1 MMSRASARA
10 IKDLHERFH
19 PSGSPSAAWNHAP
32 ADNKVD
38 HTEESS
44 RELYKNPTTGRNTKL
59 GRKVEKP
66 AEPKS
71 GGPSGQKERAK
82 HDKRHANK

>member
-1 MMSRASARA
+1 MSRASARA

-19 PSGSPSAAWNHAP
+19 SSSSTNAAWNLP
-32 ADNKVD
+32 
-38 HTEESS
+38 TEDKKLDRTEDAT

-66 AEPKS
+66 QDPKG
-71 GGPSGQKERAK
+71 GGPSGQKDRAK